1 MALIQFGGLASGLD
15 TKSIITALMDVEQ
28 LPLTRLQTAATTIT
42 DQKTA
47 YTTLGTGLADLL
59 AKIQAFTV
67 TSAGSARTAT
77 SSDATSFTAT
87 ATTGAIP
94 AQYRVSIDRLANAT
108 RATSTGALGTAITD
122 ATAAGTMSSLPLPGT
137 VTAGQVGLVIDGRIV
152 NVAVGSPTTTSLK
165 SVIDS
170 VAAAI
175 QTEVQKTDPT
185 AAVTGSIV
193 GNQLRFTVAGASANH
208 DILFGGSADT
218 SNALNLFGVGGQHI
232 ANFGGGAL
240 GATTITGTSRL
251 GVTRAAGTLD
261 VAGLTG
267 LTSTATGVLT
277 INGVDIKYDS
287 TVDSLN
293 TVLTRINNSQAGVV
307 ASVDR
312 TNDAIVLTAK
322 TAGPSPIAIFDTS
335 GTLGAALKL
344 APGTTN
350 AQVIGQSAQ
359 VTVDGRT
366 VTSSTNT
373 VTNAIDGV
381 TLSLMDQS
389 LTTGTLTVGVDGD
402 AIAKS
407 LSDMVSSYNALADS
421 LDALSSNTVG
431 GSNGALHGDATVR
444 GLALSL
450 RSLIMSTGA
459 GLTGSLVSLG
469 DLGVN
474 SGAVGSKA
482 GSTSRLNVDTAKL
495 TSALASDPTRV
506 ALLLSSAGGILGPI
520 QDQLKALTQPNGLI
534 DAATSGADAE
544 LRSNSDAQAQQQI
557 RIDLRQ
563 ATLDAKFSALEATM
577 ALLQSQSA
585 QLTQQVNAFNTTST
599 K

>member
-15 TKSIITALMDVEQ
+15 TKSIIAALMDVEQ

-137 VTAGQVGLVIDGRIV
+137 VTAGQVGL
-152 NVAVGSPTTTSLK
+152 TTTSLT
-165 SVIDS
+165 SVIDG

-193 GNQLRFTVAGASANH
+193 GNQLRFTVAGATANH
-208 DILFGGSADT
+208 DVLFGGSADT

-267 LTSTATGVLT
+267 GF
-277 INGVDIKYDS
+277 
-287 TVDSLN
+287 
-293 TVLTRINNSQAGVV
+293 RC
-307 ASVDR
+307 
-312 TNDAIVLTAK
+312 
-322 TAGPSPIAIFDTS
+322 
-335 GTLGAALKL
+335 
-344 APGTTN
+344 
-350 AQVIGQSAQ
+350 
-359 VTVDGRT
+359 
-366 VTSSTNT
+366 
-373 VTNAIDGV
+373 
-381 TLSLMDQS
+381 
-389 LTTGTLTVGVDGD
+389 
-402 AIAKS
+402 
-407 LSDMVSSYNALADS
+407 
-421 LDALSSNTVG
+421 
-431 GSNGALHGDATVR
+431 
-444 GLALSL
+444 
-450 RSLIMSTGA
+450 
-459 GLTGSLVSLG
+459 
-469 DLGVN
+469 
-474 SGAVGSKA
+474 
-482 GSTSRLNVDTAKL
+482 
-495 TSALASDPTRV
+495 
-506 ALLLSSAGGILGPI
+506 
-520 QDQLKALTQPNGLI
+520 
-534 DAATSGADAE
+534 
-544 LRSNSDAQAQQQI
+544 
-557 RIDLRQ
+557 
-563 ATLDAKFSALEATM
+563 
-577 ALLQSQSA
+577 
-585 QLTQQVNAFNTTST
+585 
-599 K
+599 